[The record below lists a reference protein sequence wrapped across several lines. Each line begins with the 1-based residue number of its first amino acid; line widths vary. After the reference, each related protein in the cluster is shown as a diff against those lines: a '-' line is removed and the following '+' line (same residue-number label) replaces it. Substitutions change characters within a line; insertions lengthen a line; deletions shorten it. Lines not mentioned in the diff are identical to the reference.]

1 MTRIGDLFLTLRSMR
16 DFTHRLSPI
25 LLYLRTWW
33 REPFHNLAYTSA
45 DSPRLRRRT
54 AGSQKRIALMCVSGR
69 LTPYALKYLYVV
81 VPISTSPIKM
91 KRQWLAYCKVETSTS
106 SVDISG
112 SCSFKRVRYRVDAL
126 DKRSASMLLF
136 FGWRSMKFWIVVTAG
151 WTWSSVIG

>member
-1 MTRIGDLFLTLRSMR
+1 MVEWLLSVSIAGNMPP
-16 DFTHRLSPI
+16 HAPGRL
-25 LLYLRTWW
+25 LLLLG
-33 REPFHNLAYTSA
+33 LA
-45 DSPRLRRRT
+45 
-54 AGSQKRIALMCVSGR
+54 ALSTG

-136 FGWRSMKFWIVVTAG
+136 FG
-151 WTWSSVIG
+151 